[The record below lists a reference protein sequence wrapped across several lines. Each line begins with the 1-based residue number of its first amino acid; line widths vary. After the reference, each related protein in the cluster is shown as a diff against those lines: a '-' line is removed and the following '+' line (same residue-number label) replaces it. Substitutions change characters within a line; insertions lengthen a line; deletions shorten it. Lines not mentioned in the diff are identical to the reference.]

1 MRKRLNMRLANG
13 VASAAIVCFFLLHG
27 LLGSFAFAL
36 PSAHPFLW
44 VVWIGVGFVVLHVM
58 LSVVTSYQQLTDV
71 EFPPSSRKKRHL
83 ALKWLTGILL
93 ACSIVTHIA
102 CARVPGLV
110 ASFPLLPTLAT
121 VVLSIVLAWHI
132 CVGMKSLLKD
142 IGLSKRLMTPLRIVM
157 CVLAAVFCFMTLVYP
172 ML

>member
-44 VVWIGVGFVVLHVM
+44 VVWIGVGFV
-58 LSVVTSYQQLTDV
+58 
-71 EFPPSSRKKRHL
+71 
-83 ALKWLTGILL
+83 A
-93 ACSIVTHIA
+93 
-102 CARVPGLV
+102 GLV
-110 ASFPLLPTLAT
+110 ASFPLLPKLAT

-142 IGLSKRLMTPLRIVM
+142 IGLSKRLMTPLRIVV
-157 CVLAAVFCFMTLVYP
+157 CALAAVFCFMTLIYP